1 MLLYKPCYG
10 QLDVPRR
17 WYLEAT
23 RRLTELKL
31 VLHVLDP
38 CSFLIFE
45 DFFPEVP
52 HEKLG
57 VGEGGLVGMI
67 CIHVD
72 DLLGA
77 GLESSA
83 VCQHV
88 ISALK
93 ESFSFHEWKT
103 GPDLEYCGATIKRDG
118 DALSLKHGQNLQ
130 RLKPMT
136 LGKHVGPEKPF
147 SSSELIL
154 HYVV

>member
-1 MLLYKPCYG
+1 M
-10 QLDVPRR
+10 
-17 WYLEAT
+17 
-23 RRLTELKL
+23 
-31 VLHVLDP
+31 
-38 CSFLIFE
+38 
-45 DFFPEVP
+45 FFPEVP

-57 VGEGGLVGMI
+57 VGEDGLVGMI

-118 DALSLKHGQNLQ
+118 DAL
-130 RLKPMT
+130 MT

-147 SSSELIL
+147 SSELIL

>member
-1 MLLYKPCYG
+1 MF
-10 QLDVPRR
+10 
-17 WYLEAT
+17 
-23 RRLTELKL
+23 
-31 VLHVLDP
+31 
-38 CSFLIFE
+38 FL
-45 DFFPEVP
+45 EVP

-57 VGEGGLVGMI
+57 VGEDGLVGMI

-147 SSSELIL
+147 SSELIL